1 MQHLP
6 PRFNHSVVYCSSAGS
21 IENIPTAIL
30 EKPCIYTF
38 ADYDISNAG
47 VKLDFDDS
55 RNLSARFL
63 KSNTSTKKQQLYFHY
78 HFVFFC
84 LVPLTLPVQIL

>member
-30 EKPCIYTF
+30 EKPCIYAF
-38 ADYDISNAG
+38 ADYCISNAG
-47 VKLDFDDS
+47 VKFDFDDFRYLNAS
-55 RNLSARFL
+55 FL
-63 KSNTSTKKQQLYFHY
+63 KVNKSIKRKMYSF
-78 HFVFFC
+78 
-84 LVPLTLPVQIL
+84 